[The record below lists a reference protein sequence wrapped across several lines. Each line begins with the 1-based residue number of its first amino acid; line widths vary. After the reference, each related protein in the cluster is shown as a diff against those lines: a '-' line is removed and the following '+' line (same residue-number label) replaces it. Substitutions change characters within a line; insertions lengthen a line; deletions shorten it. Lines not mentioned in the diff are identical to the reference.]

1 MKRIA
6 FALATLLAAPAM
18 AQTVAPVA
26 SPGVSSS
33 KDLWANFTS
42 NITKSAE
49 QMPESD
55 YSFKPVAT
63 VRSFGQL
70 IGHVAG
76 AQYMFCAL
84 ALGEPARAE
93 GDVESKVTTKAGLVV
108 ALKAST
114 EYCQRA
120 YAQTDAGSA
129 APIKMFGQDRT
140 RMYALIMNAA
150 HNAEH
155 YGNLVTYMRVKGM
168 VPPSSQP
175 RPGM

>member
-1 MKRIA
+1 MKLI
-6 FALATLLAAPAM
+6 ALALTALLAVPAGAQSTAPA
-18 AQTVAPVA
+18 ANLA
-26 SPGVSSS
+26 VSSS
-33 KDLWANFTS
+33 KDLWMDFTS

-49 QMPESD
+49 QMPESN

-70 IGHVAG
+70 VGHVAG
-76 AQYMFCAL
+76 AQYMLCAL

-93 GDVESKVTTKAGLVV
+93 GDVEDKVTTKAGLVA

-120 YAQTDAGSA
+120 YAQTDAASA
-129 APIKMFGQDRT
+129 APIKLFGQDRT
-140 RMYALIMNAA
+140 RLYALIMNAA

-155 YGNLVTYMRVKGM
+155 YGNLVTYIRVKGM

-175 RPGM
+175 RPAM